1 MMIKILINRNHYSL
15 KNGNKIIVTILKPIK
30 ATISLLSNYFNQN
43 LIFENDYPLYIE
55 FYDLF
60 YMIFEKLVYYYNN

>member
-60 YMIFEKLVYYYNN
+60 YMVFEKLVYYYNN